1 MSAGVPPLLREG
13 LHRSR
18 GAGLAGCG
26 VISLLV
32 LSPRSHS
39 PGCPHAEQGGYG
51 DVPWL
56 MATRSL
62 PAAGSGR
69 GGARPHAW
77 GTSIFI
83 SIPGF
88 FGNLENQTRSANI
101 LRGKEGE
108 ACNCSANLLGGQSEP
123 PWINAPATMS
133 VRHQWLCS
141 THATPLLGPGER
153 PG

>member
-1 MSAGVPPLLREG
+1 MSVGVPRLLREG

-26 VISLLV
+26 VISLLL

-39 PGCPHAEQGGYG
+39 PGSPRAKQGGYG

-88 FGNLENQTRSANI
+88 FGNLQNQTRSANI
-101 LRGKEGE
+101 LRGKGGE
-108 ACNCSANLLGGQSEP
+108 AGKCPCKLAGK
-123 PWINAPATMS
+123 TK
-133 VRHQWLCS
+133 
-141 THATPLLGPGER
+141 
-153 PG
+153 